1 MPLLSLAH
9 LTILPAD
16 PLQLI
21 ECAAQAGFDA
31 IGLRIQPP
39 LAGDTIVPVVG
50 DREMQRAIRRRLR
63 ETSLSLLDIEAF
75 WIMPDTDM
83 IAFRDAFAIGAELGA
98 RFVLVVG
105 NDPDRMRLADRF
117 AQLCDHA
124 RANALIPMLEFI
136 PYSEVRSLSDAHD
149 LIVDTRATN
158 AGLLVD
164 ALHLGRSGGSPA
176 DIALYAPELFHYM
189 HLCDAPAAA
198 PSRDGI
204 RAEARG
210 GRLYPGEGGLALA
223 RFISSFPA
231 ATPIAIEAPS
241 ARHRHLTLAEQA
253 ALAARSAR
261 AVIAQANGHG

>member
-16 PLQLI
+16 PLDLI
-21 ECAAQAGFDA
+21 ECAARAGFEA

-39 LAGDTIVPVVG
+39 LPGDAVVPVVG
-50 DREMQRAIRRRLR
+50 DHGMQRAIRRRLR
-63 ETSLSLLDIEAF
+63 ETSLSVLDIEAF
-75 WIMPDTDM
+75 WITPDTD
-83 IAFRDAFAIGAELGA
+83 INAFRDAFATGAELGA

-105 NDPDRMRLADRF
+105 NDPDRTRLADRF
-117 AQLCDHA
+117 AQLCEYA
-124 RANALIPMLEFI
+124 RASALIPMLEFI
-136 PYSEVRSLSDAHD
+136 PYSEVRSLSDAHE
-149 LIVDTRATN
+149 LIVETHASN

-164 ALHLGRSGGSPA
+164 ALHLSRSGGSPA
-176 DIALYAPELFHYM
+176 DIARYAPGLFHYM
-189 HLCDAPAAA
+189 HLCDAPAAT
-198 PSRDGI
+198 PPRDEI

-210 GRLYPGEGGLALA
+210 GRLYPGEGELGLAQ
-223 RFISSFPA
+223 FIASFPR

-261 AVIAQANGHG
+261 AVIGRANADV